1 MFARG
6 GSRRPGLR
14 PHTPC
19 ATFASPMPRQSRPAS
34 PAAAPPAAE
43 SPSGSPRAPRRR
55 AAKPTAPPPSL
66 HALAPEEAFAPL
78 ITERLIL
85 RPLLPHDA
93 EPMFRLIDDWEVT
106 RNLAIVPFPYPRD
119 LADDWIAS
127 TARELADGTGYTL
140 AITGRDGDQE
150 VLLGVVGLRMDAR
163 ARTATLGYWIG
174 RRFWGFGV
182 ATEAAGRVVRWG
194 FANLAID
201 RMRADVATDNPASAA
216 VLRRIGFRQSGEGS
230 AFSVARKGDRP
241 VWLFEATRDDIFGQ
255 PGAEPAADGEK
266 PVLLV
271 AACALIDVDGRVLLA
286 RRPEGKTMAGLWE
299 FPGGKLHP
307 GETPETAL
315 IRELREELGIDVSVA
330 CLAPFA
336 FASHAYERF
345 HLLMPLYLCRR
356 WKGIARP
363 RENQT
368 LKWVRPERLPDY
380 DVPPA
385 DKPLISMLR
394 DFL

>member
-1 MFARG
+1 MP
-6 GSRRPGLR
+6 RRPR
-14 PHTPC
+14 PVE
-19 ATFASPMPRQSRPAS
+19 
-34 PAAAPPAAE
+34 AE
-43 SPSGSPRAPRRR
+43 SPPARPPAPRRR
-55 AAKPTAPPPSL
+55 AAKPAAPPPQL
-66 HALAPEEAFAPL
+66 HPLAPEEAFAPL

-106 RNLAIVPFPYPRD
+106 RNLAIVPFPYPRP

-140 AITGRDGDQE
+140 AITGRDDEQE
-150 VLLGVVGLRMDAR
+150 IFLGVVGLRVDLKAR
-163 ARTATLGYWIG
+163 IATLGYWVG

-182 ATEAAGRVVRWG
+182 ASEAAGRAVRWG

-216 VLRRIGFRQSGEGS
+216 VLRRIGFRQTGEAT
-230 AFSVARKGDRP
+230 AFSEARKGERP
-241 VWLFEATRDDIFGQ
+241 VWQFEATRDDIFGL
-255 PGAEPAADGEK
+255 PNAEPTAAGEK

-286 RRPEGKTMAGLWE
+286 RRPEGKVMAGLWE
-299 FPGGKLHP
+299 FPGGKLHA

-315 IRELREELGIDVSVA
+315 IRELKEELGIDVSVA

-356 WKGIARP
+356 WKGIPMP

-368 LKWVRPERLPDY
+368 LKWVRPEHLPDY